1 MILSL
6 THPQVTQH
14 LLPPHHPQTVPVLYI
29 VVADTIATT
38 EGAVMVHTAVFVQ
51 TVTRDTTAVK

>member
-1 MILSL
+1 MILPL
-6 THPQVTQH
+6 TPPQATQH
-14 LLPPHHPQTVPVLYI
+14 LLPSHHPQMGPVLYI

-38 EGAVMVHTAVFVQ
+38 EGAVMVHTTVFVQ